1 MVRLLDY
8 LTGVAALFALPFIAW
23 WGVNQSP
30 QSAQRLEARLQVRAL
45 AALQAAGIDWA
56 GVGMDGQM
64 AILTGAA
71 PSEDAVTEA
80 ARIVLRSSGPGG
92 LILGGVSQVRS
103 EAVQA
108 PPVRPYLWTAETSS
122 GGGLVLAGHVPSGA
136 VRAQLILEAEAI
148 ARGPVEDRMVL
159 ASGAPAGNWQGI
171 ARLALAELGRLDEG
185 RAQLSDHVLTL
196 HGIAID
202 DGLRVRVTRAISGVA
217 APFEGVALVRGIP
230 LWSASWI
237 GGELVLSGAIPTEA
251 DRRALVSLA
260 RRESGREVRDEMV
273 VTEAPVS
280 GWVGAARAGLA
291 HFARFSAGFMAFDP
305 ATRAFTFEGQAPAS
319 TLQFLSEDMA
329 GFEGRWRVV
338 MVATPQAGQA
348 TPALAVPAPAGEGR
362 SCAGRINAQLASGK
376 VGFEPGSAAFR
387 RSGGAALDAFA
398 AEVAACPPG
407 QELELLVQDDALA
420 LARAGALADYL
431 RRAGLARPRLA
442 VIGYGPAE
450 ADRGMDT
457 GAAAVSDRPSE
468 FTVREQ
474 SAEWPG

>member
-1 MVRLLDY
+1 VVRLLDY
-8 LTGVAALFALPFIAW
+8 LTGIAALLGLPFIAW

-30 QSAQRLEARLQVRAL
+30 QSAGMLEARLQARAMV
-45 AALQAAGIDWA
+45 ALQASGIDWA
-56 GVGMDGQM
+56 GVGMDGQT

-71 PSEDAVTEA
+71 PSEDAVAEA
-80 ARIVLRSSGPGG
+80 ARIVLRSSGRGG

-122 GGGLVLAGHVPSGA
+122 GGGLVLAGHVPSKA

-171 ARLALAELGRLDEG
+171 ARLALAELAGLDKG
-185 RAQLSDHVLTL
+185 RAQLSDHVLTVR
-196 HGIAID
+196 GIAMD
-202 DGLRVRVTRAISGVA
+202 DGLRARVTRAISAVA
-217 APFEGVALVRGIP
+217 APFEGVALLQGAP

-237 GGELVLSGAIPTEA
+237 EGELVLSGAVPAEA

-260 RRESGREVRDEMV
+260 RRASGREVRDEMV
-273 VTEAPVS
+273 VTDASV
-280 GWVGAARAGLA
+280 GDWVGAARAGLA
-291 HFARFSAGFMAFDP
+291 HFARFSAGFMTFDA
-305 ATRAFTFEGQAPAS
+305 ATGSLTFEGQAPAS

-338 MVATPQAGQA
+338 IAATPQAGLQ
-348 TPALAVPAPAGEGR
+348 APAGPGM

-457 GAAAVSDRPSE
+457 GAAAVSDRPFE
-468 FTVREQ
+468 FTVRDE